1 MTAMAQTR
9 DELAVARTA
18 LPGSVALV
26 PTMGALHAG
35 HRSLLRVA
43 REVAD
48 HVVVSIFVNP
58 LQFAPTEDLDRY
70 PRTLDVDVQMCADE
84 GVALVFA
91 PSHEQIYPRE
101 QIVRVAAGSMG
112 ERYEGVS
119 RPGHFDG
126 VLTVVAKLFGL
137 VHPDVA
143 VFGRKDAQQLAL
155 VERMVTDL
163 AFPVRIV
170 GAPLIRDADGL
181 ALSSRNR
188 YLSPADRQSALALS
202 KALAAGARAAATGR
216 EPAEVVAV
224 ARAVLDQEAGVKTDY
239 VALVDAG
246 TFEPLETPMPGV
258 LVLAA
263 SVGST
268 RLIDNVSV
276 TFEAPPTF
284 DEMTT

>member
-70 PRTLDVDVQMCADE
+70 PRTLDVDLQMCADE